1 MPVRINPSVRPYVC
15 IMRCGSITLKRAVG
29 EGVGAKVVE
38 NAKRR
43 SSVSVLVP
51 VPLAASEILRLEH
64 FPVFHQDPL
73 WRAMVERVG
82 LSLRCED
89 RKRCYQDQQTGSSRR
104 FPQGYLPL
112 PLYPRF
118 YSVSQCSWATSGLPR
133 LGNNEKGATT
143 PAILHKAANQPEVQY
158 HCITL

>member
-89 RKRCYQDQQTGSSRR
+89 RERCQRGRHRERKRCYQDQQTGSSRR

-133 LGNNEKGATT
+133 LG
-143 PAILHKAANQPEVQY
+143 
-158 HCITL
+158 